1 MKKQRAFNRRDA
13 IKVSTTTGAGL
24 LLSIYLSSCQ
34 DALTPSPEISP
45 TTEPT
50 PALDPD
56 AILEPNIYLQLHGT
70 GGVTLFLHKME
81 LGQGI
86 HTSLSMIVAEELDL
100 EMSAIEVKAAPVD
113 FRYGGLYTGGST
125 SINECYGLL
134 RDAAAVAR
142 GRLIAAAALVW
153 EVSIAECSTENGYV
167 IHGTTD
173 RKLPYVE
180 LLEVAG
186 LLPDSA
192 VPTLYKNP
200 DEYRFI
206 GQRIPRI
213 EAALMATGGAKYG
226 IDTTLPG
233 MLYASVVRCPE
244 INGGVAQFDASATLN
259 VEGVEEVVQISN
271 GLAVIAENTWAA
283 LEGRKALQITWEDGP
298 NVDVSSEMI
307 RAEYEDALAP
317 SGESDANVLQSI
329 YHVPFFAHATMEPMN
344 CVADVR
350 SDSCEIWVPTQN
362 QEDAQRVASVTASIS
377 LNDVIIHPT
386 LVGGGFGR
394 RLDVDYVKEAVEISQ
409 AVGTPIKLMWTRE
422 DDIQHDHYHP
432 LSVHRIQ
439 GYLDR
444 MSLPTVSERTY
455 AGFGTKIPTGPW
467 RSVTNF
473 TDAFVRESFIDEL
486 ANAQGVDPLEFRL
499 EAHTLSLLPVLETA
513 AAESGWG
520 TALPDGWGRGI
531 AGHSTWGVTPVAMV
545 AEVSVDDDWNVRVH
559 RVVCAIECG
568 LVINPSRVEEQMEG
582 GIAFG
587 LTAALKAGINIEN
600 GRVLQS
606 NFHDYPLFQIDEM
619 PEVEVYILESDRSV
633 PVGVGEMGVPPIAP
647 AVFNAIFD
655 ATGIRVRE
663 MPLPMNW
670 YETV

>member
-1 MKKQRAFNRRDA
+1 MKEQRAFNRRDA
-13 IKVSTTTGAGL
+13 IKVSATSGAGL

-34 DALTPSPEISP
+34 EAIPPSPEISP
-45 TTEPT
+45 TIEPT
-50 PALDPD
+50 PAQDPD
-56 AILEPNIYLQLHGT
+56 ALLEPNIYLQLHGT
-70 GGVTLFLHKME
+70 GAITLFLHKME

-86 HTSLSMIVAEELDL
+86 HTSLATIVAEELDVEL
-100 EMSAIEVKAAPVD
+100 SAIKVQAAPVD
-113 FRYGGLYTGGST
+113 FHYGGLYTGGST

-134 RDAAAVAR
+134 RNAAAVAR

-153 EVSIAECSTENGYV
+153 EASITECSTENGYV
-167 IHGTTD
+167 VNKASD

-180 LLEVAG
+180 LLEVAS
-186 LLPDSA
+186 LLPDTA
-192 VPTLYKNP
+192 VPTLYKDP
-200 DEYRFI
+200 EEYRFI
-206 GQRIPRI
+206 GQRVPRM
-213 EAALMATGGAKYG
+213 EAALMATGAAKYG
-226 IDTTLPG
+226 IDITLPG
-233 MLYASVVRCPE
+233 MLYASMVRCPS
-244 INGGVAQFDASATLN
+244 INGNVIQFDASQALN
-259 VEGVEEVVQISN
+259 VEGVRDVVQISN
-271 GLAVIAENTWAA
+271 GLAVVADNTWAA
-283 LEGRKALQITWEDGP
+283 LKGREALQIDWDEGP
-298 NVDVSSEMI
+298 NADVSSDGI
-307 RAEYEDALAP
+307 RGEYEAALAP
-317 SGESDANVLQSI
+317 SGEIDSNVLQSI
-329 YHVPFFAHATMEPMN
+329 YHIPFLAHATMEPMN

-350 SDSCEIWVPTQN
+350 SDSCEVWVPTQN
-362 QEDAQRVASVTASIS
+362 QEDAQRVASVTSGKSIA
-377 LNDVIIHPT
+377 DVIIHPT

-394 RLDVDYVKEAVEISQ
+394 RLDVDYVEEAVEISQ
-409 AVGTPIKLMWTRE
+409 AIGSPIKLMWTRE
-422 DDIQHDHYHP
+422 DDMQHDHYHP

-444 MSLPTVSERTY
+444 MSLPTVTERTFT
-455 AGFGTKIPTGPW
+455 GFGTKIPTGPW

-486 ANAQGVDPLEFRL
+486 AHAQGVDPLEFRL

-513 AAESGWG
+513 ANEAGWG

-545 AEVSVDDDWNVRVH
+545 AEVSVDDDWNVRVQ

-587 LTAALKAGINIEN
+587 LTAALKAGITIEN

-606 NFHDYPLFQIDEM
+606 NFHDYPLLEINEM
-619 PEVEVYILESDRSV
+619 PEVEVHILESERSN

-647 AVFNAIFD
+647 AMFNAIFN

-663 MPLPMNW
+663 LPLPMNW
-670 YETV
+670 YESV

>member
-1 MKKQRAFNRRDA
+1 
-13 IKVSTTTGAGL
+13 
-24 LLSIYLSSCQ
+24 
-34 DALTPSPEISP
+34 
-45 TTEPT
+45 
-50 PALDPD
+50 
-56 AILEPNIYLQLHGT
+56 
-70 GGVTLFLHKME
+70 ME

-298 NVDVSSEMI
+298 NVDVSSETI
-307 RAEYEDALAP
+307 RAEYEDALVP

>member
-298 NVDVSSEMI
+298 NVDVSSETI
-307 RAEYEDALAP
+307 RAEYEDALVP